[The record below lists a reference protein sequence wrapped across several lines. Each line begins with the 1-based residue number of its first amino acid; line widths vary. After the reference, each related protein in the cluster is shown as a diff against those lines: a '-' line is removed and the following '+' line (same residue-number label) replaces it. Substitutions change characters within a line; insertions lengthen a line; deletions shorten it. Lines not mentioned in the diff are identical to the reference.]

1 MQEIK
6 KIVPAPERCAFCHRR
21 SNWLCDMP
29 IGTVTRS
36 FDFKMYPLT
45 CGKPIC
51 DDCTTRVNGFDFCP
65 DCVQKIR
72 RSKKGLKFKVDYCD
86 ECPNYGNY
94 FYEKDGRV
102 FCCCRECPRDKEE

>member
-6 KIVPAPERCAFCHRR
+6 KIVPASERCAFCHKKAK
-21 SNWLCDMP
+21 WLCDTP

-36 FDFKMYPLT
+36 SDFKMYPLT

-72 RSKKGLKFKVDYCD
+72 RAKKGLNFKVDYCD
-86 ECPNYGNY
+86 ECPYYGDY
-94 FYEKDGRV
+94 FYEKDGEV
-102 FCCCRECPRDKEE
+102 FCRYAGCPKDKEE

>member
-29 IGTVTRS
+29 RGTVTAS
-36 FDFKMYPLT
+36 FDFVTRTLT
-45 CGKPIC
+45 CDKPIC

-65 DCVQKIR
+65 DCIQKIKNAKR
-72 RSKKGLKFKVDYCD
+72 RLK
-86 ECPNYGNY
+86 
-94 FYEKDGRV
+94 
-102 FCCCRECPRDKEE
+102 

>member
-6 KIVPAPERCAFCHRR
+6 KIVPASERCAFCHRR

-51 DDCTTRVNGFDFCP
+51 DDCTTRVNGFDFCL
-65 DCVQKIR
+65 DCVGKIKNAKR
-72 RSKKGLKFKVDYCD
+72 GLK
-86 ECPNYGNY
+86 
-94 FYEKDGRV
+94 
-102 FCCCRECPRDKEE
+102 